1 MRQRQ
6 EEERRQIELER
17 AEVITRT
24 NEEKRR
30 VARERKEEQHRIAN
44 EQKQKL
50 MTELQVQIADKQRY
64 KYEQDEKE
72 RKLDAYY
79 AAKSGTVLEAG
90 VEDSGLV
97 EEVKKEIEEKYAA
110 LEREA
115 LEKQRKAEQRKMEL
129 ANKLG
134 IIEAQADPSVQD
146 TEISVSNEQI
156 ENVLLEDERIESS
169 PKLLSPVKEIVS
181 EVPKMGIL
189 DASNSPEKIESV
201 EPEIIGNI
209 VTETEMKV
217 EKPNLSPKDVSAV
230 GKSKPTKENFYLRP
244 QNRFKECSLME
255 GDPIMELNDTQKEQ
269 YGEFLKEQE
278 SYTNYPIEELV
289 KCSYFFPVHTQ
300 ARIVNI
306 YLLDYFRNHL
316 QLDKHLT
323 VLRKF
328 VMMEN
333 GEFGDSLS
341 MQIFNLLYTPDKPRC
356 FFLFNMILEKALIAA
371 RVHNLPQVE
380 NLVLGYKEHDGVP
393 ITSKKTSDKP
403 SVTDEL
409 SNIVL
414 EYNVA
419 WPINVV
425 LRNLT
430 VKTFYS
436 KIFNFLMQVKR
447 GIWCMN
453 SVNSALKSIQVIL
466 FSEMVCLTGDGCSV
480 FYLLM
485 NSHNWS
491 VTGHISSPN
500 DHLPLDKALYDVLYM
515 MYHVGPTSTPKPTG
529 SESN

>member
-1 MRQRQ
+1 MEGLRQKQ

-17 AEVITRT
+17 EEVITRT
-24 NEEKRR
+24 NEERRR
-30 VARERKEEQHRIAN
+30 VAREHKEEQHRKDN
-44 EQKQKL
+44 ERKQKL
-50 MTELQVQIADKQRY
+50 MTDLQVQIADKQRY

-72 RKLDAYY
+72 RELDSYY

-90 VEDSGLV
+90 VEGSGLV
-97 EEVKKEIEEKYAA
+97 QEVKKEIEEEYAA

-115 LEKQRKAEQRKMEL
+115 LEKQRIAEQRKMEL
-129 ANKLG
+129 ASKLG
-134 IIEAQADPSVQD
+134 IIESQPNPIIEDRE
-146 TEISVSNEQI
+146 TSVSSEEI
-156 ENVLLEDERIESS
+156 ENTLLDVQLIENSAKLVSPER
-169 PKLLSPVKEIVS
+169 EIVS
-181 EVPKMGIL
+181 EVPKKEIL
-189 DASNSPEKIESV
+189 DEREASMSPEKIELV
-201 EPEIIGNI
+201 EPEIIENI
-209 VTETEMKV
+209 EKEIEV
-217 EKPNLSPKDVSAV
+217 EKPKLAPKEISSVY
-230 GKSKPTKENFYLRP
+230 KENFYLRS
-244 QNRFKECSLME
+244 QNKLKECSLME
-255 GDPIMELNDTQKEQ
+255 EDPIIELNDTLKDQ
-269 YGEFLKEQE
+269 YKEFLKEQE
-278 SYTNYPIEELV
+278 SFTNYPIEELV

-341 MQIFNLLYTPDKPRC
+341 MQIFNLLYTPDKPRY
-356 FFLFNMILEKALIAA
+356 FFLLNMILEKALVAA

-393 ITSKKTSDKP
+393 ITSKKAPDK
-403 SVTDEL
+403 VTDEL

-414 EYNVA
+414 EYSVE

-453 SVNSALKSIQVIL
+453 SVNSALKSIQV
-466 FSEMVCLTGDGCSV
+466 T
-480 FYLLM
+480 
-485 NSHNWS
+485 
-491 VTGHISSPN
+491 IS
-500 DHLPLDKALYDVLYM
+500 
-515 MYHVGPTSTPKPTG
+515 
-529 SESN
+529 